1 MVRNVFRLFLVFVA
15 AVFVRQVMVLIA
27 RGFSRMASQSS
38 ETPAN
43 APRSREPQS
52 SGELK
57 RDPVCGT
64 FVAAASS
71 VTGNIDGKIVHF
83 CSIACRDKYQ
93 AA

>member
-15 AVFVRQVMVLIA
+15 AVFVRQVLILIG
-27 RGFSRMASQSS
+27 RGFSRMASQST
-38 ETPAN
+38 ETPPNPTRA
-43 APRSREPQS
+43 REPQS

-64 FVAAASS
+64 FVATASS
-71 VTGNIDGKIVHF
+71 VTRNIDGKIVHF

-93 AA
+93 VA